1 MNELMSI
8 MRISQNAEEIVE
20 RFRMLFLNESRNC
33 IVRESIPELTI
44 GGRKI
49 GPHKSGERLLLPNW
63 IIEELQGHN
72 LVTLAPEDAFESMRR
87 LQNLGREE
95 EKQPHKL
102 QSFHPFLYSAIS
114 RKSFQL
120 QSDKTSLDPRR
131 YEEIEKMQRIIPIM
145 IETRL
150 SKVVRVAKSG
160 GLQNNRRQMTHEE
173 RWLCDE
179 LVGMFS
185 SGRSK
190 LLD

>member
-1 MNELMSI
+1 MTIMKISEGANSI
-8 MRISQNAEEIVE
+8 IN

-33 IVRESIPELTI
+33 IVREPIPETTI
-44 GGRKI
+44 AGKKI
-49 GPHKSGERLLLPNW
+49 GPYKPGEHIVLPNW
-63 IIEELQGHN
+63 IIEEFQSHN
-72 LVTLAPEDAFESMRR
+72 LVTLAPQDAYESMRR
-87 LQNLGREE
+87 LQNLSREE

-102 QSFHPFLYSAIS
+102 QSFHPFLYSAIN
-114 RKSFQL
+114 RKMFQL

-160 GLQNNRRQMTHEE
+160 AIQNNRRQMTYEE

-179 LVGMFS
+179 LVEVFS
-185 SGRSK
+185 AWRSK

>member
-1 MNELMSI
+1 
-8 MRISQNAEEIVE
+8 MRIGGNAEEIIE

-33 IVRESIPELTI
+33 LIREPIPEITI
-44 GGRKI
+44 GGQKI
-49 GPHKSGERLLLPNW
+49 GPYKSGERIVLPNW
-63 IIEELQGHN
+63 IIEELQTHN
-72 LVTLAPEDAFESMRR
+72 LVSLAPEDAYESMRR
-87 LQNLGREE
+87 LQNLSREE
-95 EKQPHKL
+95 ERQPHKL

-114 RKSFQL
+114 RKMFQL

-131 YEEIEKMQRIIPIM
+131 YEEIEKMQRIIPIL

-160 GLQNNRRQMTHEE
+160 ASQNNRRQMTHEE

-179 LVGMFS
+179 LVGIFS
-185 SGRSK
+185 TWRNK

>member
-1 MNELMSI
+1 
-8 MRISQNAEEIVE
+8 MRIGRNAEEIVD
-20 RFRMLFLNESRNC
+20 RFRMIFLNESRNC
-33 IVRESIPELTI
+33 IARESVPEISLM
-44 GGRKI
+44 GQKI
-49 GPHKSGERLLLPNW
+49 GPYKPGERIILPNW
-63 IIEELQGHN
+63 IIEELQMHN
-72 LVTLAPEDAFESMRR
+72 LVTLAPEDAYESMRR
-87 LQNLGREE
+87 LQNLSREE

-114 RKSFQL
+114 RKMFQL

-131 YEEIEKMQRIIPIM
+131 FEEIEKLQRIMPIM

-160 GLQNNRRQMTHEE
+160 ALQNNRRQMTHEE

-179 LVGMFS
+179 LGGIFS
-185 SGRSK
+185 AWRNK

>member
-1 MNELMSI
+1 VSI
-8 MRISQNAEEIVE
+8 MRICGTAEETVN

-33 IVRESIPELTI
+33 IVQEPIPEITI
-44 GGRKI
+44 KGEKI
-49 GPHKSGERLLLPNW
+49 GPCKSGERIVLPNW
-63 IIEELQGHN
+63 IIEELQRHN
-72 LVTLAPEDAFESMRR
+72 LVILAPQDAYESMRR
-87 LQNLGREE
+87 LQNLSREE

-114 RKSFQL
+114 RKMFQL
-120 QSDKTSLDPRR
+120 QSDKISLDPRR
-131 YEEIEKMQRIIPIM
+131 YEEIEKMQRIIPIL

-160 GLQNNRRQMTHEE
+160 ALQNNRRQMTHEE

-179 LVGMFS
+179 LVGIFS
-185 SGRSK
+185 AWRDK